1 MKRLLFASLALLLVA
16 AAPAAA
22 ETKLRVTL
30 QLPITS
36 HLGQNLVRF
45 KELVEAAS
53 GGEMVVEI
61 YPSAQLFTDK
71 EVPIAVASGQ
81 IEMGTAS
88 LARFA
93 GTIPAV
99 DIFNVPFLLNTHEL
113 MRRATA
119 PGSTVRGP
127 IDRVMIDK
135 GARPLWWQ
143 PYGLMVLFMRDAV
156 VRRPEDLKGLKIRT
170 PGKAFEA
177 FVNLL
182 GGAATNISGS
192 RQYLAYERG
201 TVDGGTTG
209 LIGVRERKL
218 YQVLDKLILTNQS
231 GLEFVVI
238 INERFWQG
246 LDDAQRAILTQAAR
260 AAEAELRDGIVAQE
274 AEAYEIALANGMDIY
289 ELTEDDVAAWRAAT
303 LPLEDTYVAAAGP
316 LGAQLLAAAKAIRDA
331 AE

>member
-1 MKRLLFASLALLLVA
+1 MRLLLASLAVLLFLT
-16 AAPAAA
+16 APAAA
-22 ETKLRVTL
+22 ETKLRVTV
-30 QLPITS
+30 QLPIMS
-36 HLGQNLVRF
+36 HFGQNLLRF

-53 GGEMVVEI
+53 GGDMVVEI

-71 EVPIAVASGQ
+71 EVPVAVASGQ
-81 IEMGTAS
+81 IEMGSAS

-99 DIFNVPFLLNTHEL
+99 DIFNVPFLLNSHEL

-119 PGSTVRGP
+119 PGSAVRGP
-127 IDRVMIDK
+127 IDQAMIDK

-143 PYGLMVLFMRDAV
+143 PYGLMVLFMRDKM

-238 INERFWQG
+238 INERFWQK

-260 AAEAELRDGIVAQE
+260 TAEAELRDDIVAQE

-289 ELTEDDVAAWRAAT
+289 ELTEDDLAAWRAAT
-303 LPLEDTYVAAAGP
+303 LPLEDTYVEAAGP
-316 LGAQLLAAAKAIRDA
+316 LGAQLLEAAKEIRA
-331 AE
+331 AVSD